1 MLTTPDVEG
10 IKIFTVIDQA
20 SEAKAV
26 GLDMPLKLLVTQD
39 AGGQSFVSYMAP
51 DRLRTRH
58 DLPATLAPVLEA
70 VETLAAAVSGVG

>member
-1 MLTTPDVEG
+1 
-10 IKIFTVIDQA
+10 
-20 SEAKAV
+20 
-26 GLDMPLKLLVTQD
+26 MPLKLLVTQD